1 MNSYWAST
9 VLSPGGVRLAKG
21 RDRGPG
27 VARGGGRRLAHPYL
41 LTHHVQDGLLPLK
54 QTVRHLLEPRTTF
67 LVRRFTA
74 RVGDGLSARSFVTG
88 PDTGLTDGNAAPT
101 MDAVGRQSHDELAW
115 TDRIPSPGGWTPP
128 SGVKPGW
135 AWLPPSGASPR
146 LEAMPMWVR
155 LWYWTPFIDRWA
167 YVWMWDHG
175 GLWVEPPGSAP
186 PREDASVREPI
197 RPTPPARNASVAKHL
212 PGTS

>member
-1 MNSYWAST
+1 MDLGQGCGLHGVRVRLERRGAGRVPAEPRRPDRAEGPEQPASHRICGAD
-9 VLSPGGVRLAKG
+9 VVGVRVSGFLEAGGVPPVLRVSAFCDYAEASVERRIAVSGFLHSRA
-21 RDRGPG
+21 
-27 VARGGGRRLAHPYL
+27 ARHPA
-41 LTHHVQDGLLPLK
+41 HHVQDGLLPLK

-135 AWLPPSGASPR
+135 AWLPPSGASPAWR
-146 LEAMPMWVR
+146 R
-155 LWYWTPFIDRWA
+155 CRC
-167 YVWMWDHG
+167 G
-175 GLWVEPPGSAP
+175 
-186 PREDASVREPI
+186 
-197 RPTPPARNASVAKHL
+197 
-212 PGTS
+212 